1 MIDDPAPSRKV
12 IAGSPVYFEDDVA
25 LSSDALSAALP
36 LPPLDAGPFDE
47 LVILY
52 RDQLFHLVEEGDS
65 PDRMVLVD
73 CTFPLMPRTSVA
85 GLEDTYRKAHQADLA
100 QMQADFLRSLH
111 PALVDEQGAAIRSG
125 PAPQA
130 AATAVDRLR
139 RQGSLETARPPR
151 APVPVNRIKAPSP
164 PSALSRL
171 LPEYDRM
178 LFLDGRAY
186 LLHTTLEFFDQ
197 WKRGFHPEV
206 VQLVQARG
214 TPWPARELYDFLKQY
229 KNRAN
234 PRTLAV
240 VRGSLRTR
248 HRPCTLTLDGVDLL
262 PIPQGRT
269 TAFLEDWRRALM
281 YDLKQRALEQFA
293 GAL

>member
-1 MIDDPAPSRKV
+1 MSADKSRSRKV
-12 IAGSPVYFEDDVA
+12 IAGSPVYFEDDLT
-25 LSSDALSAALP
+25 LSSDAVSAALP

-65 PDRMVLVD
+65 VDLMVLVD
-73 CTFPLMPRTSVA
+73 CTFPLVPRTSVVE
-85 GLEDTYRKAHQADLA
+85 LEAAYHQAHQAGLG
-100 QMQADFLRSLH
+100 QMQAAFLRSLH
-111 PALVDEQGAAIRSG
+111 PALVNEQGAAIRSG

-130 AATAVDRLR
+130 AATALDHLR
-139 RQGSLETARPPR
+139 RLGPLETPRPPR
-151 APVPVNRIKAPSP
+151 APVPVNRIKAPAP

-186 LLHTTLEFFDQ
+186 LLHTTLEFFDH

-206 VQLVQARG
+206 VQLVQARS
-214 TPWPARELYDFLKQY
+214 TPWPARELYDFLKQH

-248 HRPCTLTLDGVDLL
+248 HRPCTLTLDGLDLL

-269 TAFLEDWRRALM
+269 AAFLEDWRRAMM
-281 YDLKQRALEQFA
+281 YDLKCRALEQYFPVP
-293 GAL
+293 